1 MRQSLKKALTFLLC
15 FAMLVAVFPITA
27 ADAANTDSLNKLP
40 DSYISGSGSF
50 TLKTSARIFVVSDS
64 APTGSLYDTAVLI
77 AEVLCKAGYPSSA
90 ELPMVWGPAS
100 RVRKGDLVLKL
111 TDGIAA
117 DGYRIEITE
126 NTLTINATD
135 TDGLLYGTY
144 TLIRYFRI
152 YGGCTLS
159 CATINDAPDTK
170 ERTLMLDCA
179 RKYWSVEWIENLIR
193 EMSWMGYNTLE
204 LHMTE
209 DQGIHANIWRDSK
222 GNVVTDCNG
231 NDFGWLPGYKEAKW
245 ASDANNGQIT
255 GVPVQDPNGSCNYN
269 RDELIEILNCAK
281 KYHIE
286 VIPSVDVPGHCDYF
300 IYQWDNSGA
309 SGYFTYNYQGTNYAN
324 RPSKIYISDSLLYP
338 NDTYK
343 SYGTLNVANEYTK
356 NMSLALI
363 EAYADFFRE
372 YGNSSKMNIGCD
384 EIRGSL
390 SYNTFVSYV
399 NEVCAMLKGRGYSV
413 RAFNDYL
420 YGSSSVALDK
430 DLEICWWQESANAS
444 VSRYISDGR
453 KVYNCSNN
461 YCYYVLRYN
470 ASQGDAR
477 SPDNYWW
484 SFHHST
490 EDRIYNEWNP
500 SRTYEYNA
508 SGSGTPSISG
518 GYFLI
523 WGDWAGWNTESQ
535 VWNGTDSSGTYNLI
549 DRMWSNAVKMWNWD
563 INSSLS
569 YSDFATLRESFG
581 DFPGYDGCSKVVSDS
596 FISGGEYALHSAANR
611 SYVLT
616 VEDASLADNANICVR
631 LYHAEDADRFYIVPS
646 AESGYYNI
654 RSALSGKNLDIKDN
668 ATGDGTNV
676 RQMPAGNADCQKWS
690 IEKNLDGTYTFVGK
704 TSNKTLDVNGG
715 NPAHKTN
722 VQLWTRN
729 NTNAQKW
736 VLERVKVEI
745 SKAPD
750 PTALAA
756 LLNRSYQES
765 IYTEESW
772 QNYQT
777 VRAAAQ
783 TVYDNVFSPQEALDQ
798 AAASLSAAIDA
809 LVNKTAE
816 VLYKTMV
823 GEREVIV
830 YTQTVPSGSFSVSL
844 MVPIG
849 YRYLSAEKPAV
860 FVPAFSGADCGTV
873 EGYATPTAPAVVWV
887 KNTPSLTELEELLKE
902 DWSGYDNYAQYEAAR
917 DEAQTFYNSVK
928 DDPAG
933 LTYQGE
939 INEYAAKLRAA
950 RELLTKPA
958 AATEI
963 VILSASPKVAKGKK
977 VVVKLTTSADVTAVS
992 VDGVSLLSMSCTPF
1006 TNADGRDL
1014 KYWTFKFVV
1023 STKGVHTYQLAVTGT
1038 ATVTKEFTVT
1048 CR

>member
-15 FAMLVAVFPITA
+15 FAMLVAIFPITA

-135 TDGLLYGTY
+135 TDGLLYGAY

-204 LHMTE
+204 LHITE
-209 DQGIHANIWRDSK
+209 DQGIHMNIWSD
-222 GNVVTDCNG
+222 GADCNG
-231 NDFGWLPGYKEAKW
+231 NNFSWICGYQAASW
-245 ASDANNGQIT
+245 ASDY
-255 GVPVQDPNGSCNYN
+255 PDPNGGSNYTAAQI
-269 RDELIEILNCAK
+269 REIVELAK

-286 VIPSVDVPGHCDYF
+286 VIPSVDVPGHCDYLISKYTSYVASNGKF
-300 IYQWDNSGA
+300 SFNYGGKTYSNGPDKIYYYNSGYSNST
-309 SGYFTYNYQGTNYAN
+309 SGNWGTVDITNDYAKNFT
-324 RPSKIYISDSLLYP
+324 
-338 NDTYK
+338 
-343 SYGTLNVANEYTK
+343 
-356 NMSLALI
+356 LAI
-363 EAYADFFRE
+363 IDAYADFF
-372 YGNSSKMNIGCD
+372 GKLGCTKMNIGCD
-384 EIRGSL
+384 EIRGTIAYS
-390 SYNTFVSYV
+390 TFVSYV

-430 DLEICWWQESANAS
+430 DLEICWWQESSKAS
-444 VSRYISDGR
+444 VSQYINDGR

-461 YCYYVLRYN
+461 YCYYVLRYYEI
-470 ASQGDAR
+470 SYGGDAR
-477 SPDNYWW
+477 NPNNTWW

-500 SRTYEYNA
+500 SRTYAYDA

-616 VEDASLADNANICVR
+616 VEDASLADDANICVR
-631 LYHAEDADRFYIVPS
+631 LNHAEDADRFYIVPS

-690 IEKNLDGTYTFVGK
+690 IEKNSDGTYTFVGK

-715 NPAHKTN
+715 VPANKTN
-722 VQLWTRN
+722 VQLWVRN
-729 NTNAQKW
+729 STNAQKW

-783 TVYDNVFSPQEALDQ
+783 TVYDNVFSSQEALDQ

-844 MVPIG
+844 KVPIG
-849 YRYLSAEKPAV
+849 YRYLSVQKPAV

-887 KNTPSLTELEELLKE
+887 KNTPSLTDLEELLKE
-902 DWSGYDNYAQYEAAR
+902 DWSGYENYAQYEAAR

-992 VDGVSLLSMSCTPF
+992 VDGVTLLSMSCTPF